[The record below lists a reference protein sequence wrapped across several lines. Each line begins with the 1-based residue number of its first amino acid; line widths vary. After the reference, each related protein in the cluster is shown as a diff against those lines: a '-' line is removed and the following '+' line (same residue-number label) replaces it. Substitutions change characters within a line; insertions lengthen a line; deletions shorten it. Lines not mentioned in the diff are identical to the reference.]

1 MSTIAVRRPTC
12 SPFLSVGRVL
22 LFYSNHRVNMR
33 TEVLLFGLAKEVVH
47 PDFRGLDF
55 VQLTSNKVLISV
67 FSVNIRRSIKYIKKK
82 IKTRQRSF

>member
-1 MSTIAVRRPTC
+1 MQEMSTIAVRRPTC

-33 TEVLLFGLAKEVVH
+33 TEVLLFGLAKEVAH

-55 VQLTSNKVLISV
+55 AQLALN
-67 FSVNIRRSIKYIKKK
+67 
-82 IKTRQRSF
+82 